1 MNKFVL
7 CSYLALAVATACAE
21 RFDFAA
27 FGDTPYFSFEEPV
40 LVGQIQDMNQKD
52 LAFVIHIGDI
62 KSGSDRCADFIYE
75 SRLAWFNESKHPF
88 ILIPGDNDWT
98 DCGRSSNG
106 AYDPLERLTFF
117 RRTFYKDASSL
128 GQRRLT
134 LKRQSSRAEFSDYRE
149 NMRWR
154 HGGVVFA
161 TVHVVGGNNNE
172 NSSEFVLRNRAN
184 IAWLKESF
192 ATARREHASAMVV
205 ALHAD
210 PLFEIS
216 ARDPRRTGLSEVMD
230 HFLGETRAFAKP
242 VLLIH
247 GDSHRFRFDQSL
259 RARGV
264 SPSLRNLTRLEVHG
278 SPLVAWTQVQIDT
291 HSPAVF
297 SLGPRP
303 TAKTLH

>member
-1 MNKFVL
+1 M
-7 CSYLALAVATACAE
+7 ACAE

-27 FGDTPYFSFEEPV
+27 FGDTPYFSFEEPI

-98 DCGRSSNG
+98 DCRRSSNG
-106 AYDPLERLTFF
+106 GYDPLERLNFF
-117 RRTFYKDASSL
+117 RRTFYKDALSL
-128 GQRRLT
+128 GQRQLT
-134 LKRQSSRAEFSDYRE
+134 LERQSTRPEFAEYRE

-161 TVHVVGGNNNE
+161 TVHVVGSSNNE
-172 NSSEFVLRNRAN
+172 GTAEFALRNRAN

-192 ATARREHASAMVV
+192 SAAKQEQASAMVV

-216 ARDPRRTGLSEVMD
+216 ARDRRRSGLSEVMD
-230 HFLGETRAFAKP
+230 HFLGETKNFAKP

-247 GDSHRFRFDQSL
+247 GDSHRFRFDQPLS
-259 RARGV
+259 ARGV

-278 SPLVAWTQVQIDT
+278 SPKVAWTQVQIDT
-291 HSPAVF
+291 RSPGIF
-297 SLGPRP
+297 SVATRR
-303 TAKTLH
+303 TAKELD

>member
-1 MNKFVL
+1 MKGLLL
-7 CSYLALAVATACAE
+7 CCSLALASATAPAE

-27 FGDTPYFSFEEPV
+27 FGDTPYFSFEEPI
-40 LVGQIQDMNQKD
+40 LVGQIQEMNQKN

-62 KSGSDRCADFIYE
+62 KSGADRCGDFIYE

-98 DCGRSSNG
+98 DCQRSSNG
-106 AYDPLERLTFF
+106 TYDPLERLNFF
-117 RRTFYKDASSL
+117 RRTFYKDTLSL
-128 GQRRLT
+128 GQRRLP
-134 LKRQSSRAEFSDYRE
+134 LERQSSRPEFSEYRE

-161 TVHVVGGNNNE
+161 TIHVVGSNNNE
-172 NSSEFVLRNRAN
+172 NSSEHAHRNRAN
-184 IAWLKESF
+184 IAWLEESF
-192 ATARREHASAMVV
+192 RMARRERAAAFVV

-210 PLFEIS
+210 PMFEAS

-230 HFLGETRAFAKP
+230 HFLMETKTFAKP

-247 GDSHRFRFDQSL
+247 GDSHRFRFDHPL

-278 SPLVAWTQVQIDT
+278 SPSVAWTQVRVDT
-291 HSPAVF
+291 RASGVF
-297 SLGPRP
+297 SLAPRP
-303 TAKTLH
+303 TAKELN